1 MLRITRPDLPR
12 PYRAWGYP
20 VTPLIFLSMTGV
32 HDVLPHQ
39 RAPGAVAHRRA
50 DDGVGARTLL
60 PVTGPG
66 VPGCNTNVSLHKM
79 LHRRMM
85 ITAVAGLL
93 LVAAAPALAA
103 DAASPNDTARF
114 LAGLP
119 PAAESPLA
127 PLTEDRAWQQHAT
140 TFNSTFER
148 VDQSQLA
155 RIRTWSGS
163 NLSRGA
169 SNPVLHVQRSGLPL
183 RERILSQGQ
192 DLCAGWSRAGRR
204 GAGYHQAPWL
214 AGDGPF
220 PAPDLA
226 PLDPAV
232 QLLHHQPDVVGS
244 PSRTPHRHAAG
255 PVRVPGALGQDHP
268 RGHPCQPRRERCAA
282 AGRRHHSAQSRHA
295 A

>member
-1 MLRITRPDLPR
+1 
-12 PYRAWGYP
+12 
-20 VTPLIFLSMTGV
+20 
-32 HDVLPHQ
+32 
-39 RAPGAVAHRRA
+39 
-50 DDGVGARTLL
+50 
-60 PVTGPG
+60 
-66 VPGCNTNVSLHKM
+66 M

-148 VDQSQLA
+148 VDQSQT
-155 RIRTWSGS
+155 RTDPHVVGQQHQ
-163 NLSRGA
+163 RGA
-169 SNPVLHVQRSGLPL
+169 TNPVLHVQRSGLPL

-268 RGHPCQPRRERCAA
+268 RGQPLSASTRTVRCSRTPTPLGA
-282 AGRRHHSAQSRHA
+282 SRHA